1 MYVTLYFNRLIRMII
16 TEAKEMLQCERCTVY
31 LLDLK
36 MYDEVGI
43 LTRGKKLCILNP
55 YT

>member
-1 MYVTLYFNRLIRMII
+1 MYVTMYFNRLIRMII

-36 MYDEVGI
+36 MYDEVRI
-43 LTRGKKLCILNP
+43 LTRGQNLCILKP